1 MTPTANSDEQ
11 LVEWSRTGD
20 RDAFARIVQRY
31 QALVCSITYNAT
43 GSLTLSEDLAQETFV
58 AAWKQLTEL
67 REPSQLRAWLCGIA
81 RFRVGKE
88 LRRRGHEP
96 SSGAEPLDTLHD
108 SPTPEPS
115 PSAQAVTHEEE
126 AILWRALERIPDTY
140 REPLILFYR
149 EQQSVERVAAEL
161 ELTEDAVKQR
171 LSRGRKLLHEEV
183 IAFVEGT
190 LSRTAPGEAFSG
202 AVLAALPMAAA
213 STAASTAGAAAA
225 KSGAFAWLAPV
236 LGILGGMFAHWLVV
250 QGSPTEAERRAKKIS
265 FASLWV
271 FILAWCVGGQIGL
284 RTLSKHFQWT
294 DQTCFTVATGFWFIY
309 AVVGVTMT
317 IGMLRWFLAL
327 RRESERRGETSPATA
342 VPFTP
347 QKNFAVTF
355 GTNFAFFSWLAYI
368 PWQLHDRVSVGIIM
382 GVMVVLTTW
391 NFFAMQ
397 GKTGVAAMRLVSRHL
412 AIAWAAVLLIVN
424 LGLPSWIAVAGGTTL
439 AEVHRLLPIWVIP
452 VLTLAL
458 LLWAGVVI
466 LLTRPSRPVR

>member
-1 MTPTANSDEQ
+1 MSNWWNGASRATATP
-11 LVEWSRTGD
+11 SRASSSAT
-20 RDAFARIVQRY
+20 RLSSARSPTTRPGE
-31 QALVCSITYNAT
+31 AS
-43 GSLTLSEDLAQETFV
+43 TLSEDLAQETFV
-58 AAWKQLTEL
+58 AAWKQLPEL

-115 PSAQAVTHEEE
+115 PSAQAVTREEE
-126 AILWRALERIPDTY
+126 AILWRALERIPETY

-284 RTLSKHFQWT
+284 RALSKHFQWT
-294 DQTCFTVATGFWFIY
+294 DRSLLQRRDGLLVH
-309 AVVGVTMT
+309 
-317 IGMLRWFLAL
+317 L
-327 RRESERRGETSPATA
+327 RRRGRHHDHRYAPL
-342 VPFTP
+342 V
-347 QKNFAVTF
+347 F
-355 GTNFAFFSWLAYI
+355 GTA
-368 PWQLHDRVSVGIIM
+368 
-382 GVMVVLTTW
+382 
-391 NFFAMQ
+391 
-397 GKTGVAAMRLVSRHL
+397 
-412 AIAWAAVLLIVN
+412 
-424 LGLPSWIAVAGGTTL
+424 
-439 AEVHRLLPIWVIP
+439 
-452 VLTLAL
+452 
-458 LLWAGVVI
+458 
-466 LLTRPSRPVR
+466 TRK